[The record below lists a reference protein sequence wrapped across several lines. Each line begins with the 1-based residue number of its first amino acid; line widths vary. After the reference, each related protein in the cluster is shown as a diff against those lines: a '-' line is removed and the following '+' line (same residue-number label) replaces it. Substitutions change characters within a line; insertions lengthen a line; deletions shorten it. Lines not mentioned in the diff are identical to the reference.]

1 MVYGGLAMQIPVLNG
16 IYTDGDS
23 DFRIAYPFNMVPIP
37 INQGISNGYIRPAEG
52 ITKTLTGPS
61 GASRAGINW
70 NDACYRV
77 MGGKLVRV
85 NRNGDFDDLGAVGND
100 GDRATLDYSFDYL
113 GAVSDGK
120 FFLCDGEQTKPVTD
134 PDLGKVF
141 DFIWVDG
148 YFMLTDGEF
157 LIVTEL
163 NDPFSVNPLKY
174 GSSEADPDPI
184 KALLKLRNEPYAL
197 NRYTIEV
204 FDNIGGTGF
213 PFQRIDGAQIQ
224 RGTIGTHTCCVFLE
238 NVAFIGGGRNESIS
252 VWLASSGSSARI
264 ATREIDQ
271 ILEKYSERTLSKIL
285 LEPRVDK
292 GHQYLYI
299 HLPDQT
305 LVYDANASQIVGEP
319 VWFVLGSGVEQGSE
333 YRARDLVWC
342 YDRWLVGDTQ
352 SSDLGYLDYES
363 SDHWGQPVGWEFST
377 VVIYNEGRGA
387 IFHELELV
395 ALTGRAKLG
404 VDDSVFTQYSLDGE
418 TWSQKRRIKAPKIGQ
433 RNKRLVWIS
442 QGDMRHWRM
451 QRFGGT
457 SKSRLSIARLE
468 ARIEPL
474 GV

>member
-1 MVYGGLAMQIPVLNG
+1 MQIPVLNG

-23 DFRIAYPFNMVPIP
+23 DFRVAYPFNLTPVPV
-37 INQGISNGYIRPAEG
+37 NQGISNGYLRPADG
-52 ITKTLTGPS
+52 ITEFGNKGP
-61 GASRAGINW
+61 GIGRAGINW
-70 NDACYRV
+70 DGGCFRV
-77 MGGKLVRV
+77 MGSKLVRI
-85 NRNGDFDDLGAVGND
+85 NQNGSVSVVGEVGDDA
-100 GDRATLDYSFDYL
+100 RYATLDYSFDYL
-113 GAVSDGK
+113 GTVSSGN
-120 FFLCDGEQTKPVTD
+120 FFLYGKSELKQVTD
-134 PDLGKVF
+134 PDLGTVF

-157 LIVTEL
+157 LVVTEL

-213 PFQRIDGAQIQ
+213 PFQRVDGAQIQ

-238 NVAFIGGGRNESIS
+238 SVAFLGGGRNESIS

-264 ATREIDQ
+264 ATREVD
-271 ILEKYSERTLSKIL
+271 LVLANYSEETLSKIL
-285 LEPRVDK
+285 VEPRVDK

-319 VWFVLGSGVEQGSE
+319 VWFILGSGIKSGET
-333 YRARDLVWC
+333 YRARNLVWC
-342 YDRWLVGDTQ
+342 YDKWLVADTD
-352 SSDLGYLDYES
+352 SAILGYLDHS
-363 SDHWGQPVGWEFST
+363 SSSHWGEHVAWEFST
-377 VVIYNEGRGA
+377 VVVYNEGRGA

-395 ALTGRAKLG
+395 SLSGRAVLG
-404 VDDSVFTQYSLDGE
+404 SDDVISTQYSLDGE
-418 TWSQKRRIKAPKIGQ
+418 FWSQPKYIKSGKTGN
-433 RNKRLVWIS
+433 RKKRLVWLN
-442 QGDMRHWRM
+442 QGDMRHWRI

-468 ARIEPL
+468 ARVEPL

>member
-1 MVYGGLAMQIPVLNG
+1 MQIPVLNG

-37 INQGISNGYIRPAEG
+37 TPQGISNGYIRPAEG
-52 ITKTLTGPS
+52 ITELGSLGSMP
-61 GASRAGINW
+61 SRAGINW
-70 NDACYRV
+70 DGICYRV
-77 MGGKLVRV
+77 LGSKLVEV
-85 NRNGDFDDLGAVGND
+85 SQSGAIDELGDVGTDLGNS
-100 GDRATLDYSFDYL
+100 TLDYSFDYL
-113 GAVSDGK
+113 GVISGNDFYLYDK
-120 FFLCDGEQTKPVTD
+120 TEIRQVTD
-134 PDLGKVF
+134 PDLGDVF

-163 NDPFSVNPLKY
+163 DDPFSVNPLKY

-224 RGTIGTHTCCVFLE
+224 RGTVGTHACCVFLE
-238 NVAFIGGGRNESIS
+238 SVAFIGGGRNEAISI
-252 VWLASSGSSARI
+252 WLARSGSSVRM
-264 ATREIDQ
+264 ATREVDQ
-271 ILEKYSERTLSKIL
+271 VLAAYSESELSKIL
-285 LEPRVDK
+285 IEPRVDK

-305 LVYDANASQIVGEP
+305 LVYDANASEIVGEP
-319 VWFVLGSGVEQGSE
+319 VWFILGSGIESGSQ
-333 YRARDLVWC
+333 YRARDIVWC
-342 YDRWLVGDTQ
+342 YDKWLVGDTQ
-352 SSDLGYLDYES
+352 SGKLGFLDYES
-363 SDHWGQPVGWEFST
+363 SSHWDTDVGWEFST
-377 VVIYNEGRGA
+377 VVVYNEGRGA

-395 ALTGRAKLG
+395 GLTGRAKLG
-404 VDDSVFTQYSLDGE
+404 VDDSVYAQYSLDGE
-418 TWSQKRRIKAPKIGQ
+418 TWSQRRYIRAGKTGQ
-433 RNKRLVWIS
+433 RKKRLVWIS
-442 QGDMRHWRM
+442 QGDMRHWRI

-468 ARIEPL
+468 ARVEPL